1 MGRGDNV
8 VLWGVHRVD
17 TMESMV
23 NHFAP
28 KSIDP
33 LGKSKLSQLSQHDK
47 NNIESKLIEN
57 SINIFVSSSG
67 STFL

>member
-23 NHFAP
+23 NDFAP

-33 LGKSKLSQLSQHDK
+33 LGKSKLSQLTQHDK
-47 NNIESKLIEN
+47 TILNQSL
-57 SINIFVSSSG
+57 
-67 STFL
+67 